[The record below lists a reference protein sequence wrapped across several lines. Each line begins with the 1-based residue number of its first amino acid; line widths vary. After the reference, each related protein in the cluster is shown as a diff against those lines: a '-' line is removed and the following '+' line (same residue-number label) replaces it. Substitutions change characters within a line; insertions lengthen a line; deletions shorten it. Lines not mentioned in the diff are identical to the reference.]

1 MIEQKRKLIDPDDF
15 NLTVETQC
23 ELLGLSRSTYY
34 REPVGESLFNLRL
47 MERIDRIYTDH
58 PYYGSRRII
67 IGLKNLGI
75 HANRKRVSRLMELMG
90 IEAIY
95 PKPRLSLNRENHR
108 RFPYLL
114 KDLIIDRPCQVWSTD
129 ITYIPMPGGHMYLA
143 ATMDWYSRFVVSWML
158 SDSLEVSFC
167 LDMLEEALSR
177 NRPEIFNTDQG
188 TQFTSDAWIGMV
200 EENGIKVSMDGRGR
214 CFDNIFVERLWRTVK
229 YEDIYIRGYD
239 NEDELR
245 KGLAAYFEF
254 YNKKRP
260 HQSLGYKC
268 PEEVHGKLP
277 KLKKGRMRF
286 RHEPSLGGEGPR
298 GETSCLDTGLR
309 DSAGG
314 KSLLS

>member
-108 RFPYLL
+108 RFPY
-114 KDLIIDRPCQVWSTD
+114 
-129 ITYIPMPGGHMYLA
+129 
-143 ATMDWYSRFVVSWML
+143 
-158 SDSLEVSFC
+158 
-167 LDMLEEALSR
+167 
-177 NRPEIFNTDQG
+177 
-188 TQFTSDAWIGMV
+188 
-200 EENGIKVSMDGRGR
+200 
-214 CFDNIFVERLWRTVK
+214 
-229 YEDIYIRGYD
+229 
-239 NEDELR
+239 
-245 KGLAAYFEF
+245 
-254 YNKKRP
+254 
-260 HQSLGYKC
+260 
-268 PEEVHGKLP
+268 
-277 KLKKGRMRF
+277 
-286 RHEPSLGGEGPR
+286 
-298 GETSCLDTGLR
+298 
-309 DSAGG
+309 
-314 KSLLS
+314 